1 MVSRL
6 QVLLSLCG
14 LELNLPDI
22 RVDAA
27 GVMVLHYRPTDGH
40 TRTVADV
47 IFDKVHGIPATQQD
61 D

>member
-1 MVSRL
+1 MVLRL
-6 QVLLSLCG
+6 HEQLLLCG